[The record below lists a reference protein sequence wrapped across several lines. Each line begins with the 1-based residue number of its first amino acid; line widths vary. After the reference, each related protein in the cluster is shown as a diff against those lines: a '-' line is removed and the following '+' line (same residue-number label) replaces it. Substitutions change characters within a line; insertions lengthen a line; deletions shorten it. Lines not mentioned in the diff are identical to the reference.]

1 MPIPPVHLSQNA
13 FVFSEPNTVCGEI
26 YRYAKVCRVSNV
38 IRPYM
43 EAL

>member
-1 MPIPPVHLSQNA
+1 MEALKDCLRQRKASIN
-13 FVFSEPNTVCGEI
+13 EI

>member
-1 MPIPPVHLSQNA
+1 MANKIAGIDVHRKVLMVASIN
-13 FVFSEPNTVCGEI
+13 EI
-26 YRYAKVCRVSNV
+26 YRYAKICRVSNV